1 MSIKYKQMILMVSA
15 VLIPLLFTL
24 GVTRYFA
31 AQTQEQVAQEVE
43 ALVNGRIEA
52 LIDGAFSLVEN
63 YRISREQQRETAI
76 RNYLRASADSLWEKA
91 RRYHESL
98 PRDEAWAKIR
108 EAVLAEKIAATGD
121 AFTMNSAGV
130 LTIHGRSEGRDL
142 SGSAHIDE
150 MRRQKEGYIVYHAV
164 TAQRDKAVY
173 YRYFEPLDLIIAP
186 GVFIDEME
194 ALYDHQGEEATLAAI
209 RKQLEELRVGET
221 GYFWVIQAGGEKRG
235 QYVVSPDGKRN
246 GESMLGLRDVEGR
259 SVFEVL
265 AEKGMAAPGE
275 GQEVFFTFTSTLSG
289 AQERMMLDFIYY
301 APFDW
306 LIGATIP
313 MREYLATSEAIGAS
327 FGRMQ
332 AYLLGVGALLVLVA
346 AVFAWW
352 AARRTVRP
360 IRAVMEMVEEIE
372 QGHLDRRLKLTRKDE
387 LGQMARTMDALADN
401 LQHEVVDAL
410 QKLAAGNLDFEARPR
425 DGRDVLRS
433 ALKKLS
439 DDLNT
444 MVHEIQSSGEQIA
457 TGAGQ
462 VADASQSLSQG
473 ATEQASSLEEISA
486 SVNQMASQTTQ
497 SAENA
502 RQANRL
508 AGDAKQSA
516 ERGRERMQA
525 MVRSMGEI
533 SAASGDISKIIKTI
547 DEIAF
552 QTNLLALN
560 AAVEAAR
567 AGQHGKGFAVVAEEV
582 RNLAA
587 RSAKAAK
594 ETAELIESSVG
605 KTRQGEGIAG
615 ETAAALDE
623 IAANITKVSDLVG
636 EISAAAN
643 EQAEGIGQ
651 INTGLSQI
659 DQVTQQNT
667 ASAEESAAA
676 AQELSGQAAQ
686 LRQLL
691 QRFRLKGQGGNSFA
705 PRQAALPAAKPQE
718 RPSAAAA
725 AWGGERGTPA
735 TRSAPPSIALDDD
748 EFGRY

>member
-1 MSIKYKQMILMVSA
+1 MSIKYKQLIIIVAA
-15 VLIPLLFTL
+15 VLIPLFLTL
-24 GVTRYFA
+24 GFTRYFA
-31 AQTQEQVAQEVE
+31 AQTETQVAEQVEE
-43 ALVNGRIEA
+43 LVNGRLEA
-52 LIDGAFSLVEN
+52 LIDGAISLVDN
-63 YRISREQQRETAI
+63 YRISRDQQRETAI
-76 RNYLRASADSLWEKA
+76 RNYLRASADSLYEKA

-98 PRDEAWAKIR
+98 PREEAWAKIR
-108 EAVLAEKIAATGD
+108 EAVLAEKIAATGE
-121 AFTMNSAGV
+121 AFAMDSAGT
-130 LTIHGRSEGRDL
+130 LTIHGSSEGRNL
-142 SGSAHIDE
+142 AGSAHIDE
-150 MRRQKEGYIVYHAV
+150 MRREKEGYIVYHAV

-173 YRYFEPLDLIIAP
+173 YRYFEPLDLILAP
-186 GVFIDEME
+186 GVFIDEMD
-194 ALYDHQGEEATLAAI
+194 ALYDYRGEEAALAAI
-209 RKQLEELRVGET
+209 RAQLETLRVGDS

-235 QYVVSPDGKRN
+235 QYVVSPEGKRN
-246 GESMLGLRDVEGR
+246 GQSMLELRDVEGR
-259 SVFEVL
+259 SVFNVL
-265 AEKGMAAPGE
+265 ADKGMADPGNP
-275 GQEVFFTFTSTLSG
+275 QEEYFTFTSTLSG
-289 AQERMMLDFIYY
+289 AQERMMLDFIYF

-306 LIGATIP
+306 LIGATVP
-313 MREYLATSEAIGAS
+313 EREILAASEMIGAS
-327 FGRMQ
+327 FARMQ
-332 AYLLGVGALLVLVA
+332 GYLLGLGGLIALA
-346 AVFAWW
+346 AGLFAWW
-352 AARRTVRP
+352 TAQRTVRP
-360 IRAVMEMVEEIE
+360 IRAVMEMVGEIE
-372 QGHLDRRLKLTRKDE
+372 HGHLDRRLRLTRKDE
-387 LGQMARTMDALADN
+387 LGQMARTMDELADN

-425 DGRDVLRS
+425 DGRDVVRG

-439 DDLNT
+439 DDLNA
-444 MVHEIQSSGEQIA
+444 MVRQIQGSGEQIA

-508 AGDAKQSA
+508 ADDAKQSA
-516 ERGRERMQA
+516 ERGRARMQS
-525 MVRSMGEI
+525 MVQAMGEI

-605 KTRQGEGIAG
+605 KTRQGEDIAE

-623 IAANITKVSDLVG
+623 IATGITKVSDLVG
-636 EISAAAN
+636 EIAAAAS

-651 INTGLSQI
+651 VNTGLGQI

-691 QRFRLKGQGGNSFA
+691 QRFRLKGQGGFSA
-705 PRQAALPAAKPQE
+705 PAPAAAQGQAHLASPAS
-718 RPSAAAA
+718 PA
-725 AWGGERGTPA
+725 AWGGQGDDKSTKA
-735 TRSAPPSIALDDD
+735 APPTIALDDD

>member
-1 MSIKYKQMILMVSA
+1 MSIKYKQLIMVIAA
-15 VLIPLLFTL
+15 VVIPMLITL
-24 GVTRYFA
+24 GFTRHFA
-31 AQTQEQVAQEVE
+31 AQTE
-43 ALVNGRIEA
+43 ALVAAEVEELVDANLATIVGNAVEQIESYNRGRD
-52 LIDGAFSLVEN
+52 L
-63 YRISREQQRETAI
+63 QRETAI
-76 RNYLRASADSLWEKA
+76 RNYLRSAADGLLLKIS
-91 RRYHESL
+91 RYHETL
-98 PRDEAWAKIR
+98 PPEEAWENIR
-108 EAVLAEKIAATGD
+108 EEILSLRIATSGD

-130 LTIHGRSEGRDL
+130 LTIHATSQGRNLAGN
-142 SGSAHIDE
+142 AHIDE
-150 MRRQKEGYIVYHAV
+150 MRSRREGYIVYHAV
-164 TAQRDKAVY
+164 TAKRDKAVY

-194 ALYDHQGEEATLAAI
+194 VLYDQQGEAAALAAV
-209 RKQLEELRVGET
+209 RTRLERLAVGES
-221 GYFWVIQAGGEKRG
+221 GYFWVLQASGENRG
-235 QYVVSPDGKRN
+235 RYLVSPEGKRN
-246 GESMLGLRDVEGR
+246 GESILEMRDAQGR
-259 SVFEVL
+259 AVFNLL
-265 AEKGMAAPGE
+265 AERARSNPGE
-275 GQEVFFTFTSTLSG
+275 LQEIHLDIPSARTGHS
-289 AQERMMLDFIYY
+289 ERMMLDYLYY
-301 APFDW
+301 EPFDW
-306 LIGATIP
+306 LIGATVP
-313 MREYLATSEAIGAS
+313 EQEYLAASEMIGAS
-327 FGRMQ
+327 FTRMQ
-332 AYLLGVGALLVLVA
+332 GYLLGLGGLLALA
-346 AVFAWW
+346 AGLFAWW
-352 AARRTVRP
+352 AAQRTVRP
-360 IRAVMEMVEEIE
+360 IRAVMEMVGEIE
-372 QGHLDRRLKLTRKDE
+372 HGHLDRRLKLTRKDE
-387 LGQMARTMDALADN
+387 LGQMARTMDELADN

-410 QKLAAGNLDFEARPR
+410 QKLAVGDLNFEARPR
-425 DGRDVLRS
+425 DGRDVIRG

-439 DDLNT
+439 DDLNG
-444 MVHEIQSSGEQIA
+444 MVRQIQSAGEQIA

-486 SVNQMASQTTQ
+486 SINQMAGQTAQ

-502 RQANRL
+502 GQANRL
-508 AGDAKQSA
+508 AGAAKQSA
-516 ERGRERMQA
+516 ERGRERMQS
-525 MVRSMGEI
+525 MVQAMGEI

-587 RSAKAAK
+587 RSAKAAR

-605 KTRQGEGIAG
+605 KTRQGEQIAG

-623 IAANITKVSDLVG
+623 IATGITKVSDLVG
-636 EISAAAN
+636 EIAAASS

-651 INTGLSQI
+651 VNTGLTQI

-691 QRFRLKGQGGNSFA
+691 QRFRLKGQGGA
-705 PRQAALPAAKPQE
+705 PAPAASVPQGQP
-718 RPSAAAA
+718 RLAPAPPSQH
-725 AWGGERGTPA
+725 WGGEQPA
-735 TRSAPPSIALDDD
+735 KAAKVAPAAIALDDE